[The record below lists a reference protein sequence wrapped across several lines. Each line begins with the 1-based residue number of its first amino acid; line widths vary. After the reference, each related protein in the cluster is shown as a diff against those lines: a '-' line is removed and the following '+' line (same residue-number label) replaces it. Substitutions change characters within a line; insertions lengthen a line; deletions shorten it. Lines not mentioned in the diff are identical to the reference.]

1 MNHDVKLGNMTPEKS
16 LTYPR
21 RNALAHFIGFI
32 DYAFPEVMLVDLASG
47 ELNDMFQR
55 IPPCTYEKNCSKELS
70 PQKTDTVFIIVNNIM
85 WSIIAKKVRR
95 AKYID
100 EISDSIKNNYI
111 NVSFDLISK

>member
-1 MNHDVKLGNMTPEKS
+1 MTLEKF

-21 RNALAHFIGFI
+21 RNVLAHFIGFI
-32 DYAFPEVMLVDLASG
+32 DNVFTELGDLASG
-47 ELNDMFQR
+47 ELNDMFED
-55 IPPCTYEKNCSKELS
+55 ISL
-70 PQKTDTVFIIVNNIM
+70 QKTATVFIIVNSIM

-111 NVSFDLISK
+111 NVSYDFISK

>member
-1 MNHDVKLGNMTPEKS
+1 MNHDVKLGNITPEKS

-21 RNALAHFIGFI
+21 RNVLAHFIGFI
-32 DYAFPEVMLVDLASG
+32 DYVFPEVMLGDLASG
-47 ELNDMFQR
+47 ELNDIF
-55 IPPCTYEKNCSKELS
+55 EKLS
-70 PQKTDTVFIIVNNIM
+70 LQKTATVFIIVKNIM

-111 NVSFDLISK
+111 NVSFDFISK

>member
-1 MNHDVKLGNMTPEKS
+1 MKKT

-21 RNALAHFIGFI
+21 RNVLAHFIRFI
-32 DYAFPEVMLVDLASG
+32 DYVFPEVMLGDLASG

-55 IPPCTYEKNCSKELS
+55 IPPCTYKKKLFEELS
-70 PQKTDTVFIIVNNIM
+70 PQKTAIVFIVNNIM

-111 NVSFDLISK
+111 NVSFDFISK

>member
-21 RNALAHFIGFI
+21 RNVLIHFIGFI
-32 DYAFPEVMLVDLASG
+32 IYVFPEVMLGDLASG
-47 ELNDMFQR
+47 ELNDIF
-55 IPPCTYEKNCSKELS
+55 EKLS
-70 PQKTDTVFIIVNNIM
+70 LQKTATVFIIVKNIM

-111 NVSFDLISK
+111 NVSFDFISK

>member
-21 RNALAHFIGFI
+21 RNVLAHFIGFI
-32 DYAFPEVMLVDLASG
+32 DYVFPEVMLGDLASG
-47 ELNDMFQR
+47 ELNDIF
-55 IPPCTYEKNCSKELS
+55 EKLS
-70 PQKTDTVFIIVNNIM
+70 LQKTATVFIIVKNIM

-111 NVSFDLISK
+111 NVSFDFISK

>member
-21 RNALAHFIGFI
+21 RNVLAYFIGFI
-32 DYAFPEVMLVDLASG
+32 DNVFPELGDLASG
-47 ELNDMFQR
+47 ELNDIFE
-55 IPPCTYEKNCSKELS
+55 EKKQ
-70 PQKTDTVFIIVNNIM
+70 QKTATVFIIVNNIV
-85 WSIIAKKVRR
+85 WPYIAKKVRR

>member
-1 MNHDVKLGNMTPEKS
+1 MTPEKS

-21 RNALAHFIGFI
+21 RNVLAHFIGFI
-32 DYAFPEVMLVDLASG
+32 DNVFPEMGDLASG
-47 ELNDMFQR
+47 ELNDMFED
-55 IPPCTYEKNCSKELS
+55 ISL
-70 PQKTDTVFIIVNNIM
+70 QKTPTVFIIVNSIM

-111 NVSFDLISK
+111 NVSYDFISK

>member
-1 MNHDVKLGNMTPEKS
+1 MTPEKS

-21 RNALAHFIGFI
+21 RNVLAHFIGFI
-32 DYAFPEVMLVDLASG
+32 DNVFTELGDLASG
-47 ELNDMFQR
+47 ELNDMFED
-55 IPPCTYEKNCSKELS
+55 ISL
-70 PQKTDTVFIIVNNIM
+70 QKTATVFIIVNSIM

-111 NVSFDLISK
+111 NVSFDFISK

>member
-1 MNHDVKLGNMTPEKS
+1 MKKT
-16 LTYPR
+16 LTYPI
-21 RNALAHFIGFI
+21 RNVLAHFIGFI

-55 IPPCTYEKNCSKELS
+55 IPPCTYEKKLFEELS
-70 PQKTDTVFIIVNNIM
+70 PQKTAAVFIIVNNNM

-100 EISDSIKNNYI
+100 EISDSIK
-111 NVSFDLISK
+111 

>member
-1 MNHDVKLGNMTPEKS
+1 MNHDVKLGNITPEKS

-21 RNALAHFIGFI
+21 RNVLAHFIGFI
-32 DYAFPEVMLVDLASG
+32 DYVFPEVMLGDLASG
-47 ELNDMFQR
+47 ELNDMF
-55 IPPCTYEKNCSKELS
+55 EELS
-70 PQKTDTVFIIVNNIM
+70 PQKTATVFIIVNNIM

>member
-1 MNHDVKLGNMTPEKS
+1 MTPEKS

-21 RNALAHFIGFI
+21 RNVLAHFIGFI
-32 DYAFPEVMLVDLASG
+32 DYVFPEVMLGDLSSG
-47 ELNDMFQR
+47 ELNDIF
-55 IPPCTYEKNCSKELS
+55 EELS
-70 PQKTDTVFIIVNNIM
+70 PQKTATVFIIVKNIM

>member
-1 MNHDVKLGNMTPEKS
+1 MTPEKS

-21 RNALAHFIGFI
+21 RNVLAHFIGFI
-32 DYAFPEVMLVDLASG
+32 DNVFPEVGDLVSG
-47 ELNDMFQR
+47 ELNDMFED
-55 IPPCTYEKNCSKELS
+55 ISL
-70 PQKTDTVFIIVNNIM
+70 QKTATVFIIVNSIM